1 MKYLKLSNFIK
12 KTFIELTVME
22 VQGPTSGITFSLAE
36 SQGGGGITGSTLCLL
51 YSFPKKVPVFN
62 CGVSTMMPLQ
72 RPYL

>member
-36 SQGGGGITGSTLCLL
+36 SQGGGGDHREHTVSPLF
-51 YSFPKKVPVFN
+51 FP
-62 CGVSTMMPLQ
+62 
-72 RPYL
+72 